1 MMNNLKQKD
10 MPIISTNPIEVDGK
24 VYPNF
29 LVNLSMSP
37 LLGHETVG
45 QSVALKLTPE
55 RVEDGVS
62 ETLPEHGKSILILD
76 VYKDIEKG
84 DVALQEAV
92 VAISNALQDFINAK
106 GL

>member
-1 MMNNLKQKD
+1 
-10 MPIISTNPIEVDGK
+10 MPIVSTNPIEVDGK

-37 LLGHETVG
+37 LLGNDSVG

-62 ETLPEHGKSILILD
+62 YQLPEYAKSVLILD
-76 VYKDIEKG
+76 VYKDIANG
-84 DVALQEAV
+84 DKALQEAV
-92 VAISNALQDFINAK
+92 TMISEALQGFINAK

>member
-1 MMNNLKQKD
+1 MAIVSTK
-10 MPIISTNPIEVDGK
+10 PIKVDGK

-37 LLGHETVG
+37 LLGSDTIG

-55 RVEDGVS
+55 RVEKGVS
-62 ETLPEHGKSILILD
+62 YQLPKYAESVLILD
-76 VYKDIEKG
+76 VYKDIANG
-84 DVALQEAV
+84 DEALRKAVTMISEALQE
-92 VAISNALQDFINAK
+92 FINAK

>member
-1 MMNNLKQKD
+1 
-10 MPIISTNPIEVDGK
+10 MPIVSTNPIEVDGK
-24 VYPNF
+24 IYPNF

-37 LLGHETVG
+37 LLGNDSVG

-62 ETLPEHGKSILILD
+62 YQLPDYAKSVLILD
-76 VYKDIEKG
+76 VYKDIANG
-84 DVALQEAV
+84 DKALEDAV
-92 VAISNALQDFINAK
+92 VAISNALQEFINAK

>member
-1 MMNNLKQKD
+1 

-24 VYPNF
+24 IYPNY

-37 LLGHETVG
+37 LLGNDTIG

-55 RVEDGVS
+55 RIEDGVS
-62 ETLPEHGKSILILD
+62 YQLPEYAKSVLILD
-76 VYKDIEKG
+76 VYQDIAKG
-84 DVALQEAV
+84 DKALQEAV
-92 VAISNALQDFINAK
+92 IQISEALQGYINAK